1 MSTAKGQRQWNGEK
15 TVLRSGAK
23 TSGCLHATSKINK
36 QKILYTQALDFS
48 QKLPQNG
55 V

>member
-1 MSTAKGQRQWNGEK
+1 MKWRKDS
-15 TVLRSGAK
+15 LFRSGAE
-23 TSGCLHATSKINK
+23 TTGCLHATNKINK
-36 QKILYTQALDFS
+36 QKILYTQALYLS